1 MDYLSVSQAAEKWGI
16 TVGLVRRYCRQKRIP
31 KAKQVNGS
39 WMIPANA
46 KKPENPG
53 YSPKTPDLPPLA
65 VKLMRQKTKKNYHGL
80 YDYVQIDFTYS
91 SSRMASNRLTRGQV
105 ETIFRKGKVRE
116 SFEPLKVSDLVE
128 VMNHCVCI
136 DYVLDHI
143 SEPLSQKFIQDLH
156 YKLMFGT
163 VDHRKGQVFP
173 GVYRTESTKARR
185 KYITDPSKINATLA
199 KVIKG
204 YENLD
209 EIGMTEI
216 LEFHV
221 MFEQMVP
228 FGDGNGRVGRLIMFK
243 ECLRHGIM
251 PFILDDKHRNQY
263 IKGIQEWREDRTIL
277 MQVVFAAQDRFKHQ
291 LELHKLA
298 EYRSR
303 AYLNQQDSDDNDDNK
318 PYVDEIDDEE
328 RHDPMPQNTDVEE
341 EEIDEDFLRAFGM
354 AR

>member
-1 MDYLSVSQAAEKWGI
+1 MDYLSVNKIAEKWDI
-16 TVGLVRRYCRQKRIP
+16 SPELVRRHCRQNRIP

-53 YSPKTPDLPPLA
+53 NAPKDPFLPPLA
-65 VKLMRQKTKKNYHGL
+65 VKLKHQKKKKNYHGL
-80 YDYVQIDFTYS
+80 YDYVQIDFTYA

-163 VDHRKGQVFP
+163 VDHRKGQVSP
-173 GVYRTESTKARR
+173 GVYRTESTKIRR
-185 KYITDPSKINATLA
+185 KYITDPNKIDATLG
-199 KVIKG
+199 KIIKG
-204 YENLD
+204 YERLD
-209 EIGMTEI
+209 DIGMMEI

-243 ECLRHGIM
+243 ECLRHGVM

-263 IKGIQEWREDRTIL
+263 IKGIQEWREDRTTL
-277 MQVVFAAQDRFKHQ
+277 MQVVFAAQERFEHQ
-291 LELHKLA
+291 LESHKLA

-303 AYLNQQDSDDNDDNK
+303 AYLNQHDHDDNIDDK
-318 PYVDEIDDEE
+318 PYVDEDDDEE
-328 RHDPMPQNTDVEE
+328 GHDSMPQNPNNEE

>member
-1 MDYLSVSQAAEKWGI
+1 MDYLSVNQIAEKWGI
-16 TVGLVRRYCRQKRIP
+16 SPELVRRHCRQKRIP

-53 YSPKTPDLPPLA
+53 NAPKGPLLPPLA
-65 VKLMRQKTKKNYHGL
+65 VKLMRQKKKKNYHGL

-128 VMNHCVCI
+128 VMNHCVCV

-143 SEPLSQKFIQDLH
+143 SEPLSQKFIQELH

-163 VDHRKGQVFP
+163 VDHRKAQVAP
-173 GVYRTESTKARR
+173 GEYRTAAKMARR
-185 KYITDPSKINATLA
+185 KYITDPGKIDATLG
-199 KVIKG
+199 KIIKG

-243 ECLRHGIM
+243 ECLRHGVM

-263 IKGIQEWREDRTIL
+263 IKGIQEWREDRTKF
-277 MQVVFAAQDRFKHQ
+277 MQVAFAAQERFEHQ

-303 AYLNQQDSDDNDDNK
+303 AYMNQHDHDENIDDK
-318 PYVDEIDDEE
+318 PYVDEEDEE
-328 RHDPMPQNTDVEE
+328 GHNTMPQNLKNEE
-341 EEIDEDFLRAFGM
+341 EEIDEDFLRAFGL